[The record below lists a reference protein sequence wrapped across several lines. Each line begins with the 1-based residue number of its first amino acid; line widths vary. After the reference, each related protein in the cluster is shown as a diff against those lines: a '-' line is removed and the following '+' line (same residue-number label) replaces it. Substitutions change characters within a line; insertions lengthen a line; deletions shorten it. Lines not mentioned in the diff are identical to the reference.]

1 MFLVVLKLRVHACCI
16 VLFKKRKLLSTGKD
30 THLEGTG
37 QMKTTKYLRQ
47 SCYHRIEFFAANSLT
62 ALM

>member
-1 MFLVVLKLRVHACCI
+1 MCCI

-30 THLEGTG
+30 THLESTG